1 MSEFTIQPQNVKNVL
16 AEKESIAKQ
25 LNDIAGKV
33 EAVAS
38 AGALGDWI
46 QQELDYPEYQVLE
59 FVLYELS
66 DEGLVIVAQWKDFLG
81 GDCITALVKRFG
93 REFVASILNKIGGT
107 IEANLICDIFQKE
120 IIYKTREN

>member
-38 AGALGDWI
+38 AGALVDWI
-46 QQELDYPEYQVLE
+46 Q
-59 FVLYELS
+59 
-66 DEGLVIVAQWKDFLG
+66 
-81 GDCITALVKRFG
+81 
-93 REFVASILNKIGGT
+93 
-107 IEANLICDIFQKE
+107 
-120 IIYKTREN
+120 

>member
-66 DEGLVIVAQWKDFLG
+66 DEGLVIVA
-81 GDCITALVKRFG
+81 
-93 REFVASILNKIGGT
+93 
-107 IEANLICDIFQKE
+107 
-120 IIYKTREN
+120 